1 MNTSAN
7 NNEVREQKFFVKGMH
22 YRCIKT
28 VKGSFTRGKV
38 YEQCSEATEHYGWL
52 ANNKGEHHCWPQPGN
67 ISDQC
72 GKWGFAPED
81 IDPREYFEVIA

>member
-1 MNTSAN
+1 MNTTAN
-7 NNEVREQKFFVKGMH
+7 NNEVREQKFFVKGMR

-28 VKGSFTRGKV
+28 VIGSFTRGKV

-52 ANNKGEHHCWPQPGN
+52 ANNKGENHCWPQPGN
-67 ISDQC
+67 IADQC
-72 GKWGFAPED
+72 GRWGFAPED